1 MTGAPRVRLLLLR
14 RDLRLVDNPLFH
26 ALSKAKDH
34 THVLPVYVFNPQ
46 QVETSGFLLPE
57 IKSPYTEARSRVG
70 GFWRCGPH
78 RAKFVAECIWDL
90 KEHLEKLGSGL
101 VIRVGWGG
109 EVVGGM
115 IESID
120 DKEDADTGKIVSV
133 WMTRDH
139 GSEEMSEEN
148 GIKKLVEKIGKGN
161 IEFRALEDESYLI
174 DCDDLAMKP
183 SEVSDVFTQFRK
195 TVEPLRDNIRD
206 PYPRPTSIAPIT
218 PYIPAQKP
226 PFTIPDSL
234 DGLISSLLRPL
245 QDLGLPGSPLEMPP
259 RAKTAHPFKGG
270 ETSGLERIDH
280 MLATGAM
287 TTYKDT
293 RNGLLGEDFSCKFA
307 AWLAQGCI
315 SARIINKAMFE
326 FEEGRPWK
334 HILSL
339 PSTGHSE
346 NGSPP
351 QGYGK
356 GENKGTA
363 SIRFE
368 LLWRDYFRLCML
380 KFGPK
385 IFSQAGYRGDTSY
398 YWKTLSDPT
407 AKEDFGRWQRG
418 NTGTGL
424 VDASMRELY
433 LTGWTSNRARQNVAS
448 YLAKRMNMDWRLG
461 AEWYEC
467 MLVDYDTS
475 SNWGNWQYT
484 AGVGNDPRGESRVF
498 NQVKQAQDYDPTGDY
513 IKHWVH
519 ELRDIQNIGGV
530 FQTSKLTIA
539 ERDKVAGFS
548 DDGKISVQNTLVKI
562 DYSREIGR
570 AHV

>member
-1 MTGAPRVRLLLLR
+1 MEDIDGKE
-14 RDLRLVDNPLFH
+14 N
-26 ALSKAKDH
+26 
-34 THVLPVYVFNPQ
+34 
-46 QVETSGFLLPE
+46 
-57 IKSPYTEARSRVG
+57 TEA
-70 GFWRCGPH
+70 
-78 RAKFVAECIWDL
+78 
-90 KEHLEKLGSGL
+90 
-101 VIRVGWGG
+101 
-109 EVVGGM
+109 
-115 IESID
+115 
-120 DKEDADTGKIVSV
+120 GKIVSV

-148 GIKKLVEKIGKGN
+148 GIRKLVEKIGKGM
-161 IEFRALEDESYLI
+161 IEFRVFEDESYLI
-174 DCDDLAMKP
+174 DRDDLPMKP
-183 SEVSDVFTQFRK
+183 NEVSDVFTQFRK
-195 TVEPLRDNIRD
+195 TVEPLRDNVRD
-206 PYPRPTSIAPIT
+206 PHPRPISIAPI
-218 PYIPAQKP
+218 PHYIPAQKP

-234 DGLISSLLRPL
+234 DGLISSLLKPL
-245 QDLGLPGSPLEMPP
+245 QNLDLPGSSLQTPP
-259 RAKTAHPFKGG
+259 GAKTAHPFKGG
-270 ETSGLERIDH
+270 ETSGLKRIDH

-307 AWLAQGCI
+307 AWLAQGCV
-315 SARIINKAMFE
+315 SSRIINKAMFE

-334 HILSL
+334 PILSL
-339 PSTGHSE
+339 PNDKSE
-346 NGSPP
+346 NKPHP

-398 YWKTLSDPT
+398 YWKTLSDPA

-418 NTGTGL
+418 NTGMGL

-448 YLAKRMNMDWRLG
+448 YLAKRMKMDWRLG

-498 NQVKQAQDYDPTGDY
+498 NQVKQAHDYDPSGDY
-513 IKHWVH
+513 IKYWVH
-519 ELRDIQNIGGV
+519 E
-530 FQTSKLTIA
+530 
-539 ERDKVAGFS
+539 DKVVDFS
-548 DDGKISVQNTLVKI
+548 EDGKISVQNPLIRI
-562 DYSREIGR
+562 DYAGANGGRGGKVGRGSKGGHGRGGGGGGGSGGKKNRGEVRGDRLGDGGDEGIEPGREG
-570 AHV
+570 